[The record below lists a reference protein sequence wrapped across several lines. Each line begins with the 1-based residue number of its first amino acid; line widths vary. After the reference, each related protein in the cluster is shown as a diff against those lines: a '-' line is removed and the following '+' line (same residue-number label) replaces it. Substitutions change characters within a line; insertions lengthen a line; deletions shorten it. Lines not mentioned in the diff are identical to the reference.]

1 MAAIEALEATGRI
14 GRDEAARTRL
24 VLVAASLG
32 TVFEWYDFFLY
43 GSLAVFFGVLFFP
56 SGNET
61 AGFLASLATFGAG
74 FAVRPLGAL
83 IFGGLGDRIGRKR
96 CFMITMVMMGVSTLL
111 VGLLPTYAQVGVW
124 APVLLVLLRLTQGL
138 AVGGEYGSAATYV
151 AEHAPPTH
159 RGYFTSW
166 LQTTST
172 IGLLLSLLVILACR
186 LTLGDE
192 AFKAWGWRIPFL
204 TSIFLLAVSIYIR
217 LKLEE
222 SPVFQKMKS
231 AGCTSKSP
239 IRETFGSW
247 DNIKGVLVLL
257 FGITSGMTVI
267 WYGAQ
272 FYALFFMQNTLQVDY
287 KTSYAII
294 AVGLALGTPLIVLAG
309 ALSDRIGR
317 RPVMIA
323 GMLLGAVTFFPSF
336 HALANFANPG
346 LAEFSAR
353 NPIQISANHCSFS
366 LFAPPA
372 SACDKARKFFSRNG
386 LSYSSI
392 PAATGDDLV
401 TRIGGATLI
410 GFDES
415 AYKKALATAG
425 FKGAAA
431 DVNMV
436 GSIAVMVWLLAL
448 VGMVYGPMA
457 AFMVELFPAK
467 IRTTSLS
474 LPYHLGV
481 GILGGFLPFVASA
494 LVIYAGNIYAG
505 LWYPVGLALA
515 SAIVA
520 LFVLPETKD
529 RAID

>member
-1 MAAIEALEATGRI
+1 MRRWVCGR
-14 GRDEAARTRL
+14 
-24 VLVAASLG
+24 
-32 TVFEWYDFFLY
+32 
-43 GSLAVFFGVLFFP
+43 P
-56 SGNET
+56 
-61 AGFLASLATFGAG
+61 
-74 FAVRPLGAL
+74 
-83 IFGGLGDRIGRKR
+83 
-96 CFMITMVMMGVSTLL
+96 CF
-111 VGLLPTYAQVGVW
+111 W
-124 APVLLVLLRLTQGL
+124 CLLRLTQGL

-151 AEHAPPTH
+151 AEHARPDH
-159 RGYFTSW
+159 RGYYTSW

-204 TSIFLLAVSIYIR
+204 TSILLLAVSVYIR

-222 SPVFQKMKS
+222 SPVFQKMKLD
-231 AGCTSKSP
+231 GCTSKSP

-247 DNIKGVLVLL
+247 GNIKGVLVLL

-294 AVGLALGTPLIVLAG
+294 ADRLGPG
-309 ALSDRIGR
+309 YSSHRSGR
-317 RPVMIA
+317 R
-323 GMLLGAVTFFPSF
+323 AVRSHRAQTG
-336 HALANFANPG
+336 HDCRDAVG
-346 LAEFSAR
+346 RGDVFSELPRAR
-353 NPIQISANHCSFS
+353 QFRQS
-366 LFAPPA
+366 
-372 SACDKARKFFSRNG
+372 G
-386 LSYSSI
+386 
-392 PAATGDDLV
+392 
-401 TRIGGATLI
+401 IGGLLRTKPDPDQRRQLHFLLVRGADICMRQGAQILQPQRAFVHLDSCGRRRRRGDPHRGTTLI

-415 AYKKALATAG
+415 AYKKALETAG

-431 DVNMV
+431 NVNIV

-457 AFMVELFPAK
+457 AFMVEMFPAK

-515 SAIVA
+515 TAIIA

>member
-24 VLVAASLG
+24 VLVASSLG

-43 GSLAVFFGVLFFP
+43 ATLAVFFSTLFFP
-56 SGNET
+56 PGNET
-61 AGFLASLATFGAG
+61 AAFLASLATFGAG
-74 FAVRPLGAL
+74 FAVRPFGAL

-96 CFMITMVMMGVSTLL
+96 CFMITMVMMGLSTLL
-111 VGLLPTYAQVGVW
+111 VGLLPTYARVGVW
-124 APVLLVLLRLTQGL
+124 APVLLVSLRLIQGL
-138 AVGGEYGSAATYV
+138 AVGGEYGAAATYV
-151 AEHAPPTH
+151 AEHAPPTR
-159 RGYFTSW
+159 RGYYTSW

-186 LTLGDE
+186 LTLGDA

-204 TSIFLLAVSIYIR
+204 TSILLLAVSIYIR

-222 SPVFQKMKS
+222 SPVYQKMKLD
-231 AGCTSKSP
+231 GCTSKTP

-247 DNIKGVLVLL
+247 GNIKGVLVLL
-257 FGITSGMTVI
+257 FGITTGMTVI

-287 KTSYAII
+287 KTTYEILAI
-294 AVGLALGTPLIVLAG
+294 GLALGTPLIILAG
-309 ALSDRIGR
+309 ALSDRVGR

-323 GMLLGAVTFFPSF
+323 GLLLGALTFFPSF

-346 LAEFSAR
+346 LAAFAER
-353 NPIQISANHCSFS
+353 NPIQISADNCTFS

-386 LSYSSI
+386 LSYKSI
-392 PAATGDDLV
+392 PAAAGGGLV
-401 TRIGGATLI
+401 TRIGGTTLI
-410 GFDES
+410 GFDEP
-415 AYKKALATAG
+415 AYKKALDAAG
-425 FKGAAA
+425 FRGTAEN
-431 DVNMV
+431 VNV
-436 GSIAVMVWLLAL
+436 IGSIAVMVWLLAL
-448 VGMVYGPMA
+448 VGMVYGPLA
-457 AFMVELFPAK
+457 AFMVEMFPAR

-515 SAIVA
+515 TAVVA

-529 RAID
+529 RTID